1 MDADPRAIAIRRTA
15 YTLMM
20 IATVAAITGR
30 VLSVERVYEPSMY
43 RAPGDTRPSAP
54 PRDWPKTRPL
64 PMPTFSSNDRS
75 RWATVRSLVDDG
87 TYAVGRR
94 FYDGGKF
101 RDEGIITEDG
111 WQTVDKVMNPETKIF
126 YSSKPPLLPT
136 MLAGEYWLIKKLTGW
151 TIAAEPWK
159 VIVPILLTVNVLPLV
174 AYLVLLARLLEQ
186 YGTSDWGRLFTFAT
200 ACFGTFINTF
210 SISLNN
216 HTLAAFTTLF
226 AIYPLISSRTRES
239 SEAGERR
246 TLTSSATSHSATSA
260 PSTAAL
266 AASGF
271 FAGLTF
277 CLELPAGA
285 FLVLLAA
292 VCLWLAPRRTLL
304 AFVPAAALP
313 IAVQLATNYIALGDI
328 WPAYTKI
335 DTPWYQYEGSHWA
348 KKGAERRGV
357 DFARDQESRQTYA
370 FHLLAGHHGLFSL
383 TPVWLLAFV
392 GMGLSLAPSAPIRWR
407 LIMALTTVVS
417 LIVIVFFAAIVE
429 TVNYGGFSSGPRWFF
444 WLTPLWLLALLPAA
458 DRFGSC
464 RWGRGIAYVCLFVSV
479 VAVSYPA
486 WNPWRHAWYFQ
497 MLEAWGLAG
506 YG

>member
-1 MDADPRAIAIRRTA
+1 MDSDARAVTIRRTA
-15 YTLMM
+15 YTLMT
-20 IATVAAITGR
+20 IAMAAAITGR
-30 VLSVERVYEPSMY
+30 ILSVERVYEPSMY
-43 RAPGDTRPSAP
+43 RAAGDTRPTAP

-75 RWATVRSLVDDG
+75 RWATIRSLVDEG

-94 FYDGGKF
+94 VYDSAGKF

-111 WQTVDKVMNPETKIF
+111 WQTVDKVMNPDTKVF

-136 MLAGEYWLIKKLTGW
+136 VLAGEYWLIKKLTGW

-159 VIVPILLTVNVLPLV
+159 VIVPILLTVNVVPLV

-186 YGTSDWGRLFTFAT
+186 YGTSDWGRLFVFAT

-210 SISLNN
+210 SNSLNN

-226 AIYPLISSRTRES
+226 AIYPLLASSRTRES
-239 SEAGERR
+239 SGLAEVR
-246 TLTSSATSHSATSA
+246 TLTSSATI
-260 PSTAAL
+260 PSGAAL
-266 AASGF
+266 ATSGF

-285 FLVLLAA
+285 FLVGLGAF
-292 VCLWLAPRRTLL
+292 CLWLAPRRTLL
-304 AFVPAAALP
+304 AFVPVAALP
-313 IAVQLATNYIALGDI
+313 IGAQLVTNYIALGDI

-335 DTPWYQYEGSHWA
+335 ESEWYQYEGSHWA
-348 KKGAERRGV
+348 KKGADRRGV
-357 DFARDQESRQTYA
+357 DFAGDKESRPTYA
-370 FHLLAGHHGLFSL
+370 MHLLVGHHGLFSL
-383 TPVWLLAFV
+383 TPVWVLAFAGMLLGLMSAAQARWRGLLA
-392 GMGLSLAPSAPIRWR
+392 
-407 LIMALTTVVS
+407 LTLVVS
-417 LIVIVFFAAIVE
+417 LVVIVFFAVIVG

-444 WLTPLWLLALLPAA
+444 WLTPLWLLALVPAA
-458 DRFGSC
+458 DRLGTN
-464 RWGRGIAYVCLFVSV
+464 RLGRGLAYVCLFVSV

-486 WNPWRHAWYFQ
+486 WNPWRHPWYFQ
-497 MLEAWGLAG
+497 MLESWGLAG

>member
-1 MDADPRAIAIRRTA
+1 VTIDSDTRAVTIRRTA
-15 YTLMM
+15 YTLMT
-20 IATVAAITGR
+20 IAMVAAITGR
-30 VLSVERVYEPSMY
+30 ILSVERVYEPSMY
-43 RAPGDTRPSAP
+43 RALGDTRPTAP

-75 RWATVRSLVDDG
+75 RWATIRSLVDEG

-94 FYDGGKF
+94 VYDSAGKF

-111 WQTVDKVMNPETKIF
+111 WQTVDKVMNPETKVF

-136 MLAGEYWLIKKLTGW
+136 VLAGEYWLIKNLTGW

-159 VIVPILLTVNVLPLV
+159 VMVPILLTVNVLPLV
-174 AYLVLLARLLEQ
+174 AYFILLARLLEQ

-210 SISLNN
+210 SNSLNN
-216 HTLAAFTTLF
+216 HTLAAFATFF
-226 AIYPLISSRTRES
+226 AIYPLMSSRSRES
-239 SEAGERR
+239 SEANESR
-246 TLTSSATSHSATSA
+246 TLTSSATGAPSSATL
-260 PSTAAL
+260 AL
-266 AASGF
+266 SGF

-285 FLVLLAA
+285 FLVALGAL
-292 VCLWLAPRRTLL
+292 CLWLAPRKTLL
-304 AFVPAAALP
+304 AFVPAATLP

-335 DTPWYQYEGSHWA
+335 EGPWYQYEGSHWA
-348 KKGAERRGV
+348 KTGPDRRGV
-357 DFARDQESRQTYA
+357 DFAGDQESRPTYA
-370 FHLLAGHHGLFSL
+370 FHLLVGHHGLFSL
-383 TPVWLLAFV
+383 TPVWALAFA
-392 GMGLSLAPSAPIRWR
+392 GMVLGLMSAAAARWR
-407 LIMALTTVVS
+407 QIMALTLFVS
-417 LIVIVFFAAIVE
+417 MVIVVFFAAIVG

-444 WLTPLWLLALLPAA
+444 WLTPLWLLGLVPAA
-458 DRFGSC
+458 DRLGTC
-464 RWGRGIAYVCLFVSV
+464 RWGRGLAYGCLLVSV

-486 WNPWRHAWYFQ
+486 WNPWRHPWYFQ